1 MKTKDKKTME
11 RIFLAKKERRIELA
25 KLPIEEKIKILVQL
39 QKIASVVL
47 LTRGLKRQPWR
58 VS

>member
-1 MKTKDKKTME
+1 ME